1 MIIHTSGEKTVPT
14 PMEDIIISNHAYVF
28 FCNWTRKYV
37 IYCLCS
43 VIGVVM
49 FGRDHDQPGVLVE
62 LKHAIDVTNEQ
73 EVINAKDFVWLAS
86 HLILAD
92 SVVLNFSVS

>member
-1 MIIHTSGEKTVPT
+1 
-14 PMEDIIISNHAYVF
+14 
-28 FCNWTRKYV
+28 
-37 IYCLCS
+37 
-43 VIGVVM
+43 M